1 MCQLAVNPLQ
11 ARLWTGGKA
20 DRLAG
25 HRKIVVV
32 KRNEYEAVK
41 YAVVEI
47 MLNMP
52 LNLTRHSET
61 EDESYYN
68 D

>member
-1 MCQLAVNPLQ
+1 MCQLAVNPPQ

-25 HRKIVVV
+25 HLKTVVV
-32 KRNEYEAVK
+32 KRKE

-52 LNLTRHSET
+52 LTLTRHSET
-61 EDESYYN
+61 DDKSYYN